1 MMEIVPITALW
12 LGGTSS
18 RLDRCAD
25 RHIGSKDTWAAGL
38 LHLRDHHRPDRRGVG
53 DRRTRDA
60 AQECRRQHVDREQ
73 PAAYAHHPDK
83 HIGES
88 YEAPVSLAR
97 YPFRRYLSGY
107 LTRADKPSA
116 LRPVEPTRKLFHE
129 IAERIAAEIIRA
141 KLAPGARLPTEQQ
154 MAATMGVSRAVVRE
168 AVAALR
174 ADGDPAG
181 CGRFRRD

>member
-1 MMEIVPITALW
+1 MPLRNVVASTLTAD
-12 LGGTSS
+12 S
-18 RLDRCAD
+18 
-25 RHIGSKDTWAAGL
+25 
-38 LHLRDHHRPDRRGVG
+38 PP
-53 DRRTRDA
+53 RTRTI
-60 AQECRRQHVDREQ
+60 
-73 PAAYAHHPDK
+73 DK

-129 IAERIAAEIIRA
+129 IAERIAAEIISA